1 MAQAGS
7 IRRAIVLAHG
17 RGDDCF
23 PYGGDK
29 ALRPKYAMEVNCV
42 PLVRRVVDAVRQV
55 GVREIAVVAG
65 FRAEAVEAV
74 FADEPANVKPRFVR
88 VEPYDQGDAV
98 ALAAA
103 IKQMGTTGNLL
114 VVNAD
119 LSAQVCEYRAVAK
132 AFADT
137 GGQSVCALADEL
149 PREEDKLSWHTV
161 EIDNASKK
169 ITAFNGPVGDG
180 VYRLCGLYAIPA
192 ADVGGLSKLPQTG
205 SGERIYLAR
214 HLGSL
219 VGHERPI
226 VAVLAGTPVVHVDRC
241 FDYLEANQ
249 QQVNLE
255 VASIPQRTGK
265 YVYRAGE
272 GKPDP
277 RYIFPGTI
285 IHRGSTLVF
294 EEEAFISP
302 YDSLEDHLAA
312 IKDPP
317 HQATPIRIRGNLYMG
332 ARAHIALGSLIE
344 GGLFMWPQSSVDD
357 SLIEANVI
365 LGPRAVIRRSGV
377 VRGKSVIGSDARV
390 ECGADVE
397 GVAGPGTIYMHPG
410 QCWIVTGKECDLGA
424 GNFFGTWRF
433 DSKASKYVIRG
444 RQVTPKESV
453 SNATYF
459 GDKVRSAV
467 MVNFTPGTRVGSDT
481 LIGPGIVAT
490 GTLEG
495 GRGYLLKQDIVKM
508 RVGLLRRS

>member
-1 MAQAGS
+1 MAQANL
-7 IRRAIVLAHG
+7 IRQAVILAHG

-42 PLVRRVVDAVRQV
+42 PLVRRVVESVRQV
-55 GVREIAVVAG
+55 GGQEIVVVTG

-74 FADEPANVKPRFVR
+74 FADEAAKIKPRFVR
-88 VEPYDQGDAV
+88 VEPYDRGDAV

-103 IKQMGTTGNLL
+103 IHQIARTGDLL

-119 LSAQVCEYRAVAK
+119 LSAQVCEYQAVVD
-132 AFADT
+132 AFAAG
-137 GGQSVCALADEL
+137 GGQSVCALVDEL
-149 PREEDKLSWHTV
+149 SGQEDKLSWHTV
-161 EIDNASKK
+161 EIDREGKTIA
-169 ITAFNGPVGDG
+169 AFKGPAPDG
-180 VYRLCGLYAIPA
+180 IYRLSGLYAFPA
-192 ADVGGLSKLPQTG
+192 KNIDGLRKVPQTAG
-205 SGERIYLAR
+205 GERIYLAR

-219 VGHERPI
+219 VGQERPV
-226 VAVLAGTPVVHVDRC
+226 VAVRAGTPVVHVDRC

-249 QQVNLE
+249 EYVKLE

-317 HQATPIRIRGNLYMG
+317 HQATPIRIRGNVYMG
-332 ARAHIALGSLIE
+332 ARAHIGLGSLIE
-344 GGLFMWPQSSVDD
+344 GGLFMWPQASVDD
-357 SLIEANVI
+357 SLIEADVI

-377 VRGKSVIGSDARV
+377 VRGKSVIGPDARV
-390 ECGADVE
+390 ECAADVE

-495 GRGYLLKQDIVKM
+495 GRGYLLKQDIVKV
-508 RVGLLRRS
+508 RIGLLRR